1 MVFYGAQFAP
11 ISLSVTWHPDPG
23 EQCTRPAFD
32 VVDRMVRDPSGRE
45 RPSSSYLM
53 SLHPQGLAARAGLGA
68 FGLTLEELR
77 RRVPER
83 QAATIPAALLQQ
95 VAPYAH
101 ACR

>member
-1 MVFYGAQFAP
+1 MVFYGAQLSP
-11 ISLSVTWHPDPG
+11 IGLSVTWHPDPG

-32 VVDRMVRDPSGRE
+32 VANRMIRDPSGRE
-45 RPSSSYLM
+45 RPSSSYLV

-68 FGLTLEELR
+68 VGLTLEELR
-77 RRVPER
+77 RRIPER
-83 QAATIPAALLQQ
+83 QAATILRALLQQ